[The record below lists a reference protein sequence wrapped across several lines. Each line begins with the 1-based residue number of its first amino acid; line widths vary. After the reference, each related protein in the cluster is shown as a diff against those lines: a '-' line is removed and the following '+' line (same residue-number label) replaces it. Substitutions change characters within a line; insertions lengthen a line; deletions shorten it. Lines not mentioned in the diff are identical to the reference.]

1 MAKMLENSVLDLA
14 VSFFC
19 SIFVVQKERENAL
32 TFCNGNE
39 RKKPRARFTTNNG
52 ATIFK
57 ISVQRYENY
66 SDQPKDVHNDVRSSR
81 QLGRV
86 HYYPMQQHRL
96 HR

>member
-1 MAKMLENSVLDLA
+1 MPKMLENSVLDLV
-14 VSFFC
+14 VSIFC
-19 SIFVVQKERENAL
+19 PIFVVQNERETPP

-39 RKKPRARFTTNNG
+39 RKKPRARFTTDDG
-52 ATIFK
+52 ATIFL

-66 SDQPKDVHNDVRSSR
+66 SDQPNDVRNDVRSSS

-96 HR
+96 YR